1 MGLSLAAATVP
12 DKGNAGND
20 PGKVPVPA
28 GLVPLSKPAP
38 GTPRWDPQ
46 QRPPL
51 PRGPTLTSERSAMS
65 TRTSPT
71 RTIQKVRRHV
81 VFRISAGLLAL
92 IMLVGFGSWLLLLA
106 PWLVLPNVDGHGW
119 TRTAEL
125 HRLTDSSA
133 GLLMFAV
140 GVAALMLLIRP
151 QGRPAL
157 LTWTAS
163 MTAVM
168 VALAPVSAAIQGNDV
183 LETLIISVLF
193 VAVLILPMVLLNPD
207 RRRIRPGT
215 GTEAKAGPD
224 DPFADVG
231 SGFGSGFG
239 SSPNSGPAPL
249 AKAGLLVLGAAGLT
263 LAAGV
268 VLWRIFEGVFENP
281 REDDVLGLATLGL
294 SFALGA
300 LLCVRRRA
308 GWATLAWILAAMAG
322 YAVVAGVS
330 IALA

>member
-1 MGLSLAAATVP
+1 
-12 DKGNAGND
+12 
-20 PGKVPVPA
+20 
-28 GLVPLSKPAP
+28 
-38 GTPRWDPQ
+38 
-46 QRPPL
+46 
-51 PRGPTLTSERSAMS
+51 MS

-125 HRLTDSSA
+125 HRLADSSA

-183 LETLIISVLF
+183 LEALIISVLF
-193 VAVLILPMVLLNPD
+193 VAALILPMVLLNPD
-207 RRRIRPGT
+207 RRRVRPGT

-231 SGFGSGFG
+231 SGFGST
-239 SSPNSGPAPL
+239 PDSGPAPL
-249 AKAGLLVLGAAGLT
+249 AKAGLLVLGAAGLA

-322 YAVVAGVS
+322 YAVVARVS